1 MIMRKYFALFLF
13 LACTISIY
21 SADQVTVEF
30 NGGISNTV
38 LKKKMELNA
47 ARLLTAINRACTQ
60 GSSFINYSNCPGVP
74 TDVQTNIGILW
85 KNAAHFHTT
94 KTTISEPCLQIRRNK
109 TVRGYQLRNI
119 EMIMDPVGNQYQD
132 DIVQEFCINFDK
144 FGNIYDFKQT
154 IETHQYKKLMENGE
168 VLEDLDRRYQITDFC
183 EQLKTAYNKKDIDF
197 MKMIFSDDA
206 LIITGKKIDRIKR
219 NNEVSLPNYE
229 YKVQTKEQYING
241 LTNVFK
247 NAQYIN
253 VKFEDYEIVRHP
265 TKDNYYAVYLKQT
278 WYSKNWKNSYADE
291 GFVTL
296 IWDFRDEENPRI
308 NVRTWMPIDTPENA
322 RFDIRTMDLKDLN
335 K

>member
-1 MIMRKYFALFLF
+1 MRKLTTLFVF
-13 LACTISIY
+13 LVCTISIK
-21 SADQVTVEF
+21 SADYVTVEI
-30 NGGISNTV
+30 NSGISNTM
-38 LKKKMELNA
+38 LKRKMEHNA
-47 ARLLTAINRACTQ
+47 AQLLTAINRACTQ
-60 GSSFINYSNCPGVP
+60 GSDFINYTNCRGVP
-74 TDVQTNIGILW
+74 TDVQTSIGILW
-85 KNAAHFHTT
+85 KNAAHFHTA
-94 KTTISEPCLQIRRNK
+94 KTTISEPCLQIRRNN
-109 TVRGYQLRNI
+109 TIRGYQLRNI
-119 EMIMDPVGNQYQD
+119 EMMMDPVGNQYQD
-132 DIVQEFCINFDK
+132 DLVQEFCINFDAR
-144 FGNIYDFKQT
+144 GNITDFKQT